1 MNKLI
6 LFVCALSAGLLAGC
20 GKGGTSAPLAEEH
33 LMRNVV
39 GHTAEWQ
46 ADPRRFAS
54 CLAEGA
60 SVDEA
65 QRKKLK
71 GLMARLDR
79 ATLDDAGATATASV
93 LFEVLATGD
102 QLGPV
107 EWTLE
112 KTGDQWKVKT
122 LAIPDL
128 TTAVVN

>member
-1 MNKLI
+1 
-6 LFVCALSAGLLAGC
+6 
-20 GKGGTSAPLAEEH
+20 
-33 LMRNVV
+33 MRTLV

-65 QRKKLK
+65 LRKKLK
-71 GLMARLDR
+71 GLMTRLDR
-79 ATLDDAGATATASV
+79 ATIDSAGTTATASV

-112 KTGDQWKVKT
+112 KSGDQWKVKT
-122 LAIPDL
+122 LVIPDL
-128 TTAVVN
+128 STASVN